1 MGEPRP
7 DDDYGGSIG
16 EQLLDLHTW
25 IRLCP
30 PAFVPEDAVLQPGYQ
45 LPIGDASFI
54 NTDGSM
60 VADDVATIVHRVAN
74 SLEQTAHRLYLSIAL
89 IVVVV
94 LLKSA

>member
-16 EQLLDLHTW
+16 QQLLDLHTW

-54 NTDGSM
+54 NTDRGM
-60 VADDVATIVHRVAN
+60 VADNVATFVHRVAD
-74 SLEQTAHRLYLSIAL
+74 SLEQPAHRRYLSIAL

-94 LLKSA
+94 LVKSA